1 MEAAAPMTGAMQV
14 VQPMLPVAG
23 TPRPA
28 VRAGMPISA
37 YSDDQVDEIVLWL
50 LSDGAERTDAELVT
64 AVRRELGFTRRSAR
78 VDAVVRTAVERAL
91 GRPLG

>member
-1 MEAAAPMTGAMQV
+1 V
-14 VQPMLPVAG
+14 V
-23 TPRPA
+23 
-28 VRAGMPISA
+28 
-37 YSDDQVDEIVLWL
+37 WL
-50 LSDGAERTDAELVT
+50 RSDGAERTDAELVA